1 MGFFDFL
8 TGKGKGGGVAKLAA
22 NANNKYMQSADRYRA
37 LEKLRDD
44 GGDEALA
51 GMLRRFTWNYD
62 KTIEDE
68 QEKESVHDWL
78 VEMATYEQKGGDAAG
93 IDDKD
98 RQAARDQRATVMRAL
113 EKSILG
119 ADTISLQLRVVDHVA
134 GHDESW
140 PILERVIAA
149 NDNQYVR
156 DPSKKVQLINFL
168 GEGFK
173 DPRAAGALIQYLS
186 DADEAVRFHT
196 VEALLNQG
204 NEEIAREPLLKLLV
218 SKDEESR
225 RIKIRVLDLFVET
238 GWVTHGFK
246 GEVEA
251 EIQSLGLQYTVDN
264 KGRIKKP
271 QK

>member
-1 MGFFDFL
+1 MGIFDFL
-8 TGKGKGGGVAKLAA
+8 TGGKGGGVAKLAA
-22 NANNKYMQSADRYRA
+22 NANNIYMQSGDRYRA

-44 GGDEALA
+44 GSEEALA
-51 GMLRRFTWNYD
+51 GLLRRFTWNYD

-78 VEMATYEQKGGDAAG
+78 VEMATYEQTGGDKPG
-93 IDDKD
+93 ITGDDK
-98 RQAARDQRATVMRAL
+98 QAARDQRAGVLRAL

-119 ADTISLQLRVVDHVA
+119 ADTVSLQLRVLDHVA
-134 GHDESW
+134 GHDETW

-149 NDNQYVR
+149 NNNEYVR
-156 DPSKKVQLINFL
+156 DPSKKVQLVNFL

-173 DPRAAGALIQYLS
+173 DPRAASALIQYLE
-186 DADEAVRFHT
+186 DPDETVRFHT
-196 VEALLNQG
+196 VEALLHQA

-218 SKDEESR
+218 KKEEDSR
-225 RIKIRVLDLFVET
+225 RIKIRILDVLAET

-246 GEVEA
+246 GEVE
-251 EIQSLGLQYTVDN
+251 EEVKSLGLSYSIDN